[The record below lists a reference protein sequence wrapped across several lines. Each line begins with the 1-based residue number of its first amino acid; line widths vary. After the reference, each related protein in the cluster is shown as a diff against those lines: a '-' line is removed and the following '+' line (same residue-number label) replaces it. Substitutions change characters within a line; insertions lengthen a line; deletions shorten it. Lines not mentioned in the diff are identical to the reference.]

1 LLEDYSDFG
10 EFDPKGRKAKVW
22 QQKLIFNGVIEHI
35 NSHTPYTAYNST
47 LQNNEVRFSYIK
59 YNEIFGTNYTEST
72 LNTFVP
78 HPLTIAHYSFD
89 DVDCENPLFTT
100 EVMVAELYVG
110 TTATM
115 GVSEE
120 IYNLFRK
127 DNFYVNS
134 LYFDGTD
141 GIGAAL
147 DMAEDLNYEPQSFAV
162 EGIHTM
168 TKVVDVF
175 VPIFEIIALFLCAAV
190 VFILVNFSSKMIKDK
205 MHEIGIL
212 KALGTKNS
220 TIVAVFGL
228 QVTLI
233 AILTCVLSTVG
244 YYFLVGV
251 ANDVLFESMKQFVKS
266 RVVLDL
272 DFFTFMPKIALEDCA
287 LVAALS
293 AISMIIPM
301 IKIKAIKPVKII
313 KAKE

>member
-1 LLEDYSDFG
+1 M
-10 EFDPKGRKAKVW
+10 
-22 QQKLIFNGVIEHI
+22 N
-35 NSHTPYTAYNST
+35 
-47 LQNNEVRFSYIK
+47 K
-59 YNEIFGTNYTEST
+59 YNEIFGTEYTT
-72 LNTFVP
+72 DNLDKFIP
-78 HPLTIAHYSFD
+78 HKVTMTHYD
-89 DVDCENPLFTT
+89 YNDVDKQNPLFSI
-100 EVMVAELYVG
+100 EVTIAGLLEKNASRTMDVSQDIYELF
-110 TTATM
+110 A
-115 GVSEE
+115 
-120 IYNLFRK
+120 K
-127 DNFYVNS
+127 DYIRTYS

-141 GIGAAL
+141 GIGVAL
-147 DMAEDLNYEPQSFAV
+147 DAAEELNFEGQSYAV

-228 QVTLI
+228 QVVLI

-244 YYFLVGV
+244 YYFLVDV

-293 AISMIIPM
+293 AVSMLIPM

>member
-1 LLEDYSDFG
+1 MGGTFIAGDSIYELF
-10 EFDPKGRKAKVW
+10 AKD
-22 QQKLIFNGVIEHI
+22 H
-35 NSHTPYTAYNST
+35 
-47 LQNNEVRFSYIK
+47 
-59 YNEIFGTNYTEST
+59 NYTT
-72 LNTFVP
+72 
-78 HPLTIAHYSFD
+78 
-89 DVDCENPLFTT
+89 
-100 EVMVAELYVG
+100 G
-110 TTATM
+110 
-115 GVSEE
+115 
-120 IYNLFRK
+120 
-127 DNFYVNS
+127 
-134 LYFDGTD
+134 LYFDGNKNID
-141 GIGAAL
+141 AAINISEEL
-147 DMAEDLNYEPQSFAV
+147 GLEQNIAII

-190 VFILVNFSSKMIKDK
+190 VFILVNFSTKMIKDK

-228 QVTLI
+228 QVVLI

-244 YYFLVGV
+244 YYFLVDV

-293 AISMIIPM
+293 AVSMLIPM